1 MDLSYY
7 PGCTLKTKAK
17 NLGDSGIASMAAL
30 GIDLV
35 ELPRWN
41 CCGAVYS
48 LAEDDLVH
56 HLAPVRNLIRV
67 KEQGK
72 DKVVVLCDFCYNT
85 LKRANLLM
93 KNDPEKRYA
102 INNFMEEEVDYNG
115 EIEVVHLLEL
125 LRDEIGWESIS
136 ERVKVPLRDL
146 RVAPYY
152 GCTLLR
158 PQEVAIDEV
167 ERPTIL
173 HQLLQ
178 ALGAEVIDFPFA
190 TECCGAFQVVSNP
203 EFALE
208 SSWNILSS
216 ALRQGAEALALS
228 CPLCDFNLG
237 QRQRELMQRYRD
249 FRGIPILYFPQLLAL
264 SLGVAPGV
272 CRFDL
277 NYQDPQPLLKIKHL
291 L

>member
-208 SSWNILSS
+208 SIEFSS
-216 ALRQGAEALALS
+216 ET
-228 CPLCDFNLG
+228 
-237 QRQRELMQRYRD
+237 
-249 FRGIPILYFPQLLAL
+249 RG
-264 SLGVAPGV
+264 
-272 CRFDL
+272 
-277 NYQDPQPLLKIKHL
+277 
-291 L
+291 